1 MNDSSYADKINRWQ
15 ITVQNIEAAVP
26 TIPGIDP
33 PFTDL
38 RQKVADLRAAHD
50 NAQML
55 RGKLREV
62 VVLRRQLDRETRRSA
77 RRLAAVARGHLGF
90 NNPVLESFNIRAEG
104 TRARKTAALAKS
116 EAPTGTAA

>member
-1 MNDSSYADKINRWQ
+1 MKDSSYADKINHWQ
-15 ITVQNIEAAVP
+15 ITVQNIEEAVP
-26 TIPGIDP
+26 NIPGIDP

-38 RQKVADLRAAHD
+38 RQKVTDLRAAHD

-55 RGKLREV
+55 RGKLREA

-104 TRARKTAALAKS
+104 TRVRKTAALTKS
-116 EAPTGTAA
+116 EAPAGTAA